1 MKTSLIIILLF
12 FHHSISAT
20 TKDSGIDL
28 ITPSKLAPL
37 QTSEFSFAL
46 GSWEVIESKIS
57 KDGKAHIRNGFSKI
71 TFVNRG
77 HGYIENSTLVDS
89 NNIRDSAISFFAF
102 GKTTQKWMMGRVS
115 ERREA
120 VEMYDG
126 VLENKVLVF
135 KSAVR
140 RSGGVNVT
148 LTRISYVEKKNKG
161 FVVTTEQSIDYG
173 KSWTKTGERQYKQT
187 KLDLASIFKEANK
200 KNDARSKE
208 QKQFDFLIGDGKATQ
223 NIRLPTGKWV
233 KFPASASAERVLNGK
248 AVYEYNW
255 YNVDTRNPETATS
268 IIRIYNR
275 NMRRWETLF
284 YSNRANTLFF
294 FGGKKEGDRIVL
306 HNFETHSENMFSRWI
321 FYDIKEKGY
330 RWFAESSN
338 DRGKTFN
345 KTWEIEVEF

>member
-1 MKTSLIIILLF
+1 MKFLLVIATLF
-12 FHHSISAT
+12 FQYSINAANQ
-20 TKDSGIDL
+20 DSGIDL
-28 ITPSKLAPL
+28 TAPSKLAPL
-37 QTSEFSFAL
+37 QTNEFNFAL
-46 GSWEVIESKIS
+46 GSWQIEETNFS
-57 KDGKAHIRNGFSKI
+57 KDGKTSIRNGFSKI

-77 HGYIENSTLVDS
+77 HGYIENSTLVDES
-89 NNIRDSAISFFAF
+89 NISDYTISFFAF
-102 GKTTQKWMMGRVS
+102 GKVTQKWMMGRVN

-126 VLENKVLVF
+126 VLENKMLVF

-140 RSGGVNVT
+140 RSGGIDVT
-148 LTRISYVEKKNKG
+148 LIRISYVQKKASD
-161 FVVTTEQSIDYG
+161 FAVIIEESIDYG
-173 KSWTKTGERQYKQT
+173 KSWVAVSETIYNKTKR
-187 KLDLASIFKEANK
+187 DLTSTFKNTRTE
-200 KNDARSKE
+200 NDKRSKE

-223 NIRLPTGKWV
+223 SIQLPTGKWI

-248 AVYEYNW
+248 AIYEYNW
-255 YNVDTRNPETATS
+255 YNVDKRNPETATS

-306 HNFETHSENMFSRWI
+306 HNFETHSENIFSKWI

-330 RWFAESSN
+330 RWFAESST
-338 DRGKTFN
+338 DGGKIFN
-345 KTWEIEVEF
+345 KTWEIVVDF

>member
-28 ITPSKLAPL
+28 TTPSELAPI

-46 GSWEVIESKIS
+46 GSWKVEETNFH
-57 KDGKAHIRNGFSKI
+57 KDGETSNRKGFSRI

-77 HGYIENSTLVDS
+77 HGYIENNRFVESNKSTDS
-89 NNIRDSAISFFAF
+89 SISFFAF
-102 GKTTQKWMMGRVS
+102 GKMTQKWMMGRVS
-115 ERREA
+115 ERKEA

-126 VLENKVLVF
+126 VLENKILVF

-140 RSGGVNVT
+140 ASGGANVT
-148 LTRISYVEKKNKG
+148 LTKIFYLEKTKNS
-161 FVVTTEQSIDYG
+161 FAVTQEESEDYG
-173 KSWTKTGERQYKQT
+173 KSWREVSERIYTKTKRN
-187 KLDLASIFKEANK
+187 LASSFINESASDDK
-200 KNDARSKE
+200 RSKE
-208 QKQFDFLIGDGKATQ
+208 QKQFDFLVGEGKATQ
-223 NIRLPTGKWV
+223 NIQLPTGKWV
-233 KFPASASAERVLNGK
+233 KFPASTSASFVLNGK
-248 AVYEYNW
+248 GVYEYNW

-306 HNFETHSENMFSRWI
+306 HNFETHSGNKFSRWI
-321 FYDIKEKGY
+321 FHDISEKRY
-330 RWFAESSN
+330 SWFAESSI
-338 DRGKTFN
+338 DSGKSFN
-345 KTWEIEVEF
+345 KTWEIEVNF